1 MINFGELTTL
11 VYTSTSSSEE
21 IKVLKRKIYINIVYS
36 SKEGEV
42 KERLDKSI
50 YCFVNSKDRIVISKK
65 VGWHLKKGD
74 LIAVVS
80 KGGSNIHIYSLTQ
93 YQLLYCLW
101 RGKLDEDVLDIAF
114 SRKNKFL
121 CLVNSKNTV
130 HIYALDPS
138 DQNIIIC
145 KCHEVDESDKSD
157 KQTGL
162 FSSVLFKVK
171 VK

>member
-65 VGWHLKKGD
+65 VG
-74 LIAVVS
+74 
-80 KGGSNIHIYSLTQ
+80 
-93 YQLLYCLW
+93 
-101 RGKLDEDVLDIAF
+101 
-114 SRKNKFL
+114 
-121 CLVNSKNTV
+121 
-130 HIYALDPS
+130 
-138 DQNIIIC
+138 
-145 KCHEVDESDKSD
+145 
-157 KQTGL
+157 
-162 FSSVLFKVK
+162 
-171 VK
+171 